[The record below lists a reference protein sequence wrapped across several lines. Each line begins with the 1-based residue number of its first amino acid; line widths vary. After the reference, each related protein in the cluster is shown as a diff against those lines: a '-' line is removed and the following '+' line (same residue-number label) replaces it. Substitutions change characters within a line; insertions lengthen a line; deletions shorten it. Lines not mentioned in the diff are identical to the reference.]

1 MVQPAELPS
10 NDLHVPCN
18 PDLSSRPSHYLVP
31 CAKIK
36 DESWMA
42 HVARELQQDTLADG
56 EVITWSGYN
65 CSLMSDD
72 SIKPKVVIGVLPLF
86 RDKAATPS
94 MMKHAMHLAV
104 QDTEF
109 LNPGQSSVLGADQPL
124 FAIAKQL
131 QWAFPDTVGEDRLV
145 IMMGALT

>member
-1 MVQPAELPS
+1 
-10 NDLHVPCN
+10 
-18 PDLSSRPSHYLVP
+18 
-31 CAKIK
+31 
-36 DESWMA
+36 MA